1 MKYQLLPT
9 PLLWAAAGLIL
20 VGRLSAEVAAAD
32 QAASLPTLGRLP
44 VKEIT
49 VFKDGHAFVAQE
61 GTLATDPAGNV
72 VLDQLPTPVVGT
84 FWPYSSDPKAR
95 LKGVVASQRRVLIQ
109 RTALS
114 MREILQANVG
124 ASAWITESATNQYQA
139 TIVGL
144 PRRSAEELA
153 ATSPPNA
160 GDRLPESGNL
170 ILLQTPA
177 GTKVVNLDRI
187 QDVTIQK
194 FQPTTAVEE
203 FRNLLT
209 LKMDWGS
216 SPAAT
221 NAQVGLLYL
230 QKGVRWIPSYKV
242 SLDGTGQALITLEAT
257 LINEMMDLEDVSVN
271 LVVGVPTFTF
281 KDTIDPLALQ
291 QTAAQLSQFFQND
304 PSGNLRNGALAGN
317 FNNAIMSQSARM
329 NEYRPPAEVGP
340 GSGPELGE
348 TTRSEDLFVFNAG
361 HLSLKKGERMVLL
374 LAEFTLPYTDVFA
387 LELPFAPPMEMRQNG
402 NSQQQQELARLLNA
416 PKVMHKIRLTNKSSY
431 PLTTAPALIM
441 RSGRVISQGL
451 MTYASPGATS
461 DLTLTTAVEV
471 SAKRTDIETSR
482 NHNVLNR
489 NGSSFSRVDLT
500 GQVTLTNYRTQ
511 PAVLEVTRYVLGN
524 VESSDHEG
532 KAEKLNSLEDAE
544 MAQPAWN
551 NWYGWPSWWSN
562 VNGLGKVTWKLTLAP
577 GQCAELGYKWN
588 YFWP

>member
-1 MKYQLLPT
+1 MKYQLLP
-9 PLLWAAAGLIL
+9 PPVRWAATGFLFLGL
-20 VGRLSAEVAAAD
+20 LSAEVAAAD
-32 QAASLPTLGRLP
+32 KAAALPTLGRLP

-84 FWPYSSDPKAR
+84 FWPYSADPKAR

-109 RTALS
+109 RTALTL
-114 MREILQANVG
+114 REILQANVG
-124 ASAWITESATNQYQA
+124 ASAWITESATNQYLA

-153 ATSPPNA
+153 ATSPPNS

-187 QDVTIQK
+187 QDVTIQQ

-209 LKMDWGS
+209 LKMDWGGS
-216 SPAAT
+216 SAAT

-329 NEYRPPAEVGP
+329 NEYRPPAELSP

-361 HLSLKKGERMVLL
+361 HLSLKKGERMVLQ
-374 LAEFTLPYTDVFA
+374 LAEFSLPYTDVFA

-489 NGSSFSRVDLT
+489 NGSSFSRVDLS
-500 GQVTLTNYRTQ
+500 GQVTLTNYRSQ